1 MGSTFTSV
9 AAWRRMLLV
18 GITALVALL
27 AVSFTAP
34 QDAHAFMDPTTVTSS
49 HVGWVYVRETPQY
62 RCGVLLYYG
71 NTRCGGSLG
80 QTAWRWSGS
89 SWSQTSIAG
98 GTQVYAY
105 PYSGA
110 WHWIWTQRTGWL
122 AIETSKLETGYRCSG
137 YNCPLF

>member
-1 MGSTFTSV
+1 
-9 AAWRRMLLV
+9 MLLV

-34 QDAHAFMDPTTVTSS
+34 QEAHAIISPNAVTAS
-49 HVGWVYVRETPQY
+49 HTGWVYVKEGPQL
-62 RCGVLLYYG
+62 RCAALAYYG
-71 NTRCGGSLG
+71 STRCYSPSY

-89 SWSQTSIAG
+89 AWSQTSIAG

-105 PYSGA
+105 PYSGS

-122 AIETSKLETGYRCSG
+122 AIETAKLETGYRCYG
-137 YNCPLF
+137 YSCPLF